1 MVFEEQLKILPK
13 SIISRIYI
21 IILSILLI
29 ILFTQYSSNDLIY
42 SEKIDWLNY
51 TIKHHGIETKIQYP
65 ANWEIY
71 RDKSGNPEYS
81 EFRDYDEYLIYFY
94 PSDNFIDFQLHIEKR
109 ISPFNLSSTID
120 KDLQKLKNNDDITI
134 IESKPSNLS
143 NNPAHEIVYFESDQ
157 KILVIK
163 TIRDNI
169 EYSLQYS
176 AKYPSEYDRFYPII
190 QRIMKS
196 FEIGTINMISYF
208 NPIYGI
214 DIEQYPSNWERD
226 DYYDGFIRF
235 ILPESSQSNPMV
247 DFHIEHLINNNDPL
261 KIFIDKKVDQL
272 KELRERFGK
281 NINIIEIKNTTLF
294 GYPATSILDRRCV
307 DEEMINNT
315 DFESKTIC
323 QQYNIVMQIW
333 AIHNNIAY
341 GILYD
346 SNEKEYNEYLPIL
359 QKVLK
364 HIKITPTY
372 PTISSFIDNFSKQEL
387 SQFFNILNLNE
398 VEKVLEIFYNEKTN
412 DIKEKLDTK
421 GRWEFSKK
429 LEEIQNPGGSN
440 FANMVRG
447 GY

>member
-13 SIISRIYI
+13 FIISRIYI

-29 ILFTQYSSNDLIY
+29 ILFTHHSNNYLIH

-65 ANWEIY
+65 ANWEIHH
-71 RDKSGNPEYS
+71 DKSGNLQYS

-94 PSDNFIDFQLHIEKR
+94 PSDNYIDFQLHIEKR

-120 KDLQKLKNNDDITI
+120 NDLRILKNDDDITR
-134 IESKPSNLS
+134 IESKTSNLS
-143 NNPAHEIVYFESDQ
+143 NNSAHEIVYFESDR
-157 KILVIK
+157 KTLVIK
-163 TIRDNI
+163 TIRDDI
-169 EYSLQYS
+169 EYLLLYS
-176 AKYPSEYDRFYPII
+176 AKYPSEYNRFYPII
-190 QRIMKS
+190 QRIIES
-196 FEIGTINMISYF
+196 FDIGTINMTSYF

-214 DIEQYPSNWERD
+214 NIEQYPSNWERD

-235 ILPESSQSNPMV
+235 ILPESNQSNPII
-247 DFHIEHLINNNDPL
+247 DFHIEHLINNNEPL
-261 KIFIDKKVDQL
+261 KKFIDKKVDEL
-272 KELRERFGK
+272 KESRERFGLD
-281 NINIIEIKNTTLF
+281 INIIEIKNTTLF

-315 DFESKTIC
+315 DPKSETIC

-346 SNEKEYNEYLPIL
+346 SEEKGYNEYLPLL

-372 PTISSFIDNFSKQEL
+372 PTISSFIDNSSKQEL

-429 LEEIQNPGGSN
+429 LEEIQNPGGD

-447 GY
+447 G